1 LSRAFVKEDNE
12 ADSFREQ
19 AEQEAKMKDWLR
31 IQEKKLAVLLSKEK
45 AAELDPE
52 LRSKWIAKTREDIAR
67 TRKQLGLKDDEEC

>member
-1 LSRAFVKEDNE
+1 MSRAFVKEDNE

-45 AAELDPE
+45 AAELDPD
-52 LRSKWIAKTREDIAR
+52 LRSKWIAKTQEDISR
-67 TRKQLGLKDDEEC
+67 TRKQLGLEDKGPC

>member
-1 LSRAFVKEDNE
+1 MSRAFVKEDNE

-52 LRSKWIAKTREDIAR
+52 LRSKWIARTREDIAR
-67 TRKQLGLKDDEEC
+67 TRKQLGLEDDSAC